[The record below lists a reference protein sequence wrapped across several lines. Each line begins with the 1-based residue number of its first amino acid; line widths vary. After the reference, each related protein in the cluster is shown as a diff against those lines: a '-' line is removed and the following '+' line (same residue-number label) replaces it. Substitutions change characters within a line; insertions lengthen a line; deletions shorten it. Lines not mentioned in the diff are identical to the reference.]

1 MIMSKEISPDNLHVL
16 FEELEQEC
24 LTAVRY
30 IEALKVKELSGDQKE
45 DILGELSASITHLK
59 IQTRNLDRRLEKL
72 CIHSER

>member
-1 MIMSKEISPDNLHVL
+1 MNMRNAKLPDNMGVL

-59 IQTRNLDRRLEKL
+59 IQTKELDRRLEKL
-72 CIHSER
+72 

>member
-1 MIMSKEISPDNLHVL
+1 MNEQNAVSYDSMSVL

-45 DILGELSASITHLK
+45 DILGELSASITHLR
-59 IQTRNLDRRLEKL
+59 IQTQALDKRLEKL
-72 CIHSER
+72 